1 MQTIAKE
8 ETASSTV
15 AQLIDKAR
23 SMESVSAKILLQ
35 AQLTLLN
42 IIGRPWHKPE
52 QGVYASAQR
61 DLR

>member
-42 IIGRPWHKPE
+42 IIGRP
-52 QGVYASAQR
+52 
-61 DLR
+61 